1 MERNGNGE
9 VLARGLGWF
18 SLALGAMEVLAPG
31 ALAKSLGMRGQEKML
46 RAYGLREIVSGVGIL
61 TSEDPSAWMW
71 ARVAGD
77 ALDIATLA
85 AHYDDDNRRRRNVGL
100 ALANVAAV
108 TLLDVL
114 AARELT
120 MSDRPETFADYGDRT
135 GLPRGVEASRG
146 LARDFEIPRDM
157 RTPEPMRPYDA
168 Q

>member
-1 MERNGNGE
+1 MDRKGNGDA
-9 VLARGLGWF
+9 LARGLGWF
-18 SLALGAMEVLAPG
+18 SLALGAVEVLAPG
-31 ALAKSLGMRGQEKML
+31 TLAKSLGMRGQEKML

-61 TSEDPSAWMW
+61 TSPNPSGWMW

-85 AHYDDDNRRRRNVGL
+85 ANYDDGNRRRHNVGL

-120 MSDRPETFADYGDRT
+120 MREDGAPAVDYSDRS
-135 GLPRGVEASRG
+135 GLP
-146 LARDFEIPRDM
+146 L
-157 RTPEPMRPYDA
+157 
-168 Q
+168 